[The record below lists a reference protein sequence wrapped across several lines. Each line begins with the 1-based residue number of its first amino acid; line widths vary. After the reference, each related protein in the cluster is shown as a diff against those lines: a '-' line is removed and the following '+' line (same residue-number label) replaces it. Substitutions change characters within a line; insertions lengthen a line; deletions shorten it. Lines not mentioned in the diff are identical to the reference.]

1 MTMTKADIVER
12 IYEKVGF
19 SKKEATEVV
28 ESIFELVKERLEQGE
43 KVKISGFGNFVVNE
57 KRPRK
62 GRNPQT
68 GEEIVISGRRVLTF
82 KASQVLKK
90 TMNGG
95 GPPPAGARRAPEGA
109 GGRRGTTCGPPPASG
124 GGAVPGGPG
133 GARPPRGPGFPPRAP
148 PAARPRPP
156 RPRAAPPPRGPRRA
170 RPPPPRHG
178 H

>member
-1 MTMTKADIVER
+1 MTKADIVER

-28 ESIFELVKERLEQGE
+28 EAIFELVKKRLERGE

-90 TMNGG
+90 TMSDG
-95 GPPPAGARRAPEGA
+95 GPPAASTGSEG
-109 GGRRGTTCGPPPASG
+109 P
-124 GGAVPGGPG
+124 
-133 GARPPRGPGFPPRAP
+133 
-148 PAARPRPP
+148 
-156 RPRAAPPPRGPRRA
+156 
-170 RPPPPRHG
+170 
-178 H
+178 